1 VTIRLYSWPLSSASG
16 ARWALEELGLSY
28 DYVELDHAK
37 REHRSPEY
45 LAINPNGKV
54 PTLVDGAHPYFESLA
69 ILLHLAE
76 RYGRERG
83 LWPSDEAGRAEALSW
98 TVWGTAELR
107 PYMMQYVY
115 HALDTPISYKPDER
129 SRAAAEYNGSEFR
142 RVLDAL
148 ELRLANRE
156 YLLGAFS
163 LCDISAASALLFG
176 QKLGVTPE
184 GRANVAA
191 WLARADARPARL
203 RSRGE

>member
-1 VTIRLYSWPLSSASG
+1 VTIRLYSWPQSSASG

-28 DYVELDHAK
+28 DYVELDHEK

-54 PTLVDGAHPYFESLA
+54 PTLVDGGHPYFESLA

-83 LWPSDEAGRAEALSW
+83 LWPSDEAERAEALSW

-107 PYMMQYVY
+107 PYMMQYAY
-115 HALDTPISYKPDER
+115 HGLDTPISYAPNER

-148 ELRLANRE
+148 DLRLAERE
-156 YLLGAFS
+156 YLLGAFT
-163 LCDISAASALLFG
+163 LCDISAASALFFG
-176 QKLGVTPE
+176 QALGMTFDD
-184 GRANVAA
+184 RTNVGA
-191 WLARADARPARL
+191 WLARANARPARIKA
-203 RSRGE
+203 SE